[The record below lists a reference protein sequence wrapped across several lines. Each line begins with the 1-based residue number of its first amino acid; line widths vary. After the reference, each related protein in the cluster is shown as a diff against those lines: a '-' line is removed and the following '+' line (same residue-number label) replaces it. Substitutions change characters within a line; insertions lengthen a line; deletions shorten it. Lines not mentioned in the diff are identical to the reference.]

1 MLSHFTK
8 QYRRIIFNTVSKR
21 YISRADFDFTD
32 ETPTKDK
39 LVNEGRKDVTN
50 ENYSPVAPVEN
61 KRTALLSKHHH
72 LKTFKNQDEKFLK
85 KGEIAKEEAEKYT
98 DDFSQESSFDY
109 NDKERRGW
117 ERQKGNE

>member
-1 MLSHFTK
+1 MLSHCVR

-21 YISRADFDFTD
+21 YISKGDFDFTD

-39 LVNEGRKDVTN
+39 LVNENRKDVSN
-50 ENYSPVAPVEN
+50 ENYSPVAPIKN
-61 KRTALLSKHHH
+61 KGTTLLNKQHQ
-72 LKTFKNQDEKFLK
+72 LKTFKNDDEKYLK